1 MISTICAI
9 IHYRNKEHKMEYWAL
24 LYLHNWDADGKVYP
38 QIHALYGT
46 WQQAEAV
53 RKAMENPGKY
63 WVRAAKVV
71 L

>member
-1 MISTICAI
+1 
-9 IHYRNKEHKMEYWAL
+9 MEYWAL